1 MQVPRQ
7 GENHPESARSETT
20 LGRCLVEGDRAA
32 TSLARRARRKAFG
45 ASLALE
51 TSLLALLPIVPLLT
65 GVAQPPLRKILQQ
78 NPIFLGAWHAHS
90 PVQRVAPPVTVHP
103 PSISNP
109 FAAMR
114 PISGL
119 TVRPI
124 YSGGPE
130 GPAVADFMG
139 PDVGG
144 EGGRI
149 IIGGPALPVEPP
161 RVVPPPQQEKR
172 PLKLSE
178 GVVAAKLIT
187 RVEPR
192 YPALA
197 LQIHAQGTV
206 HLHAII
212 SRDGR
217 ITSLEVVSGHPLLVQ
232 AALEAVRQWRYRPTM
247 LDGEPVE
254 VETTISVEFRLQN

>member
-1 MQVPRQ
+1 MQGSNSEKNEPVPA
-7 GENHPESARSETT
+7 GSEVT
-20 LGRCLVEGDRAA
+20 LGRCLVEGDPAVI
-32 TSLARRARRKAFG
+32 SLARRARRKAFG

-51 TSLLALLPIVPLLT
+51 TSLLALILIVPLLT

-78 NPIFLGAWHAHS
+78 DPIFLGGWHARS
-90 PVQRVAPPVTVHP
+90 PVQQVAPATTMHP
-103 PSISNP
+103 PAISNP
-109 FAAMR
+109 FAPVH
-114 PISGL
+114 PITGV

-124 YSGGPE
+124 DRDGPE
-130 GPAVADFMG
+130 GPAGTDTMG
-139 PDVGG
+139 PDVGD
-144 EGGRI
+144 EGRGI
-149 IIGGPALPVEPP
+149 IIAGPQLPFEPP
-161 RVVPPPQQEKR
+161 RVAPPPQPEKR

-178 GVVAAKLIT
+178 GVVAAQLIT

-197 LQIHAQGTV
+197 LQIHVQGTV

-232 AALEAVRQWRYRPTM
+232 SALEAVRQWRYRPT
-247 LDGEPVE
+247 LLNGEPVE

>member
-1 MQVPRQ
+1 MQSS
-7 GENHPESARSETT
+7 NSEKNEPVRAGSEVA
-20 LGRCLVEGDRAA
+20 LGRCLVEGDPAM

-51 TSLLALLPIVPLLT
+51 TSLLALLLLVPLLT
-65 GVAQPPLRKILQQ
+65 GVAQPPLRRILQQ
-78 NPIFLGAWHAHS
+78 DPIFLGAWHADS
-90 PVQRVAPPVTVHP
+90 PAQQVAPPVTVHP

-109 FAAMR
+109 FAASR
-114 PISGL
+114 PIPGV

-124 YSGGPE
+124 YSDGPE
-130 GPAVADFMG
+130 GPG
-139 PDVGG
+139 PDIPGPYGPG
-144 EGGRI
+144 ENQVIDLGR
-149 IIGGPALPVEPP
+149 PPLPVEPP

-172 PLKLSE
+172 PVKASG
-178 GVVAAKLIT
+178 GVMQAQLIS

-197 LQIHAQGTV
+197 VQTRQSGTV
-206 HLHAII
+206 VLHAII

-217 ITSLEVVSGHPLLVQ
+217 IDALQVVSGSPFFVQ